1 MYDIFLISDDVVG
14 TKMAGP
20 GIRAWELSK
29 CLAKHFKVILAIP
42 DYSFKNGEEDFVEK
56 TGFEVTTYSVDN
68 PAHIENIGK
77 QSQIILVQGYIL
89 SKFPALKNL
98 DAHLIVDLYVPFPL
112 ENLFVHQQ
120 KISKLTDREFIH
132 QKDLRVFN
140 DQIIAGD
147 HFLCASERQKDLFT
161 GSLMSLNRINPEILD
176 LSPNLDKLIS
186 VIPFGISEQGKRK
199 PEDTVLRNKIP
210 GISDHDVLFLWGG
223 VLTNWFDPITLIK
236 AFHEASKENPNIK
249 LYFLSTQHPNPLLP
263 EFDMAREAMEIAK
276 ELGQTD
282 KSVFFNTEWVD
293 YNKRHLYFQE
303 ADVGISIHKT
313 HFETRFAFRTR
324 MLDYI
329 KHHLPIICTEGDYFS
344 ELVEKE
350 KLGIV
355 VRSQNEDDIK
365 NAILNLAAIKN
376 PQKRMSRNVKKIKS
390 QFYWEKVAEPLVQYC
405 RDVLGG
411 DSGKKSG
418 PDRAEIAYITSVK
431 KDWAAKKVA
440 KKHLWVFVQ
449 KLPFN
454 LGTKI
459 KRLFKFMG

>member
-42 DYSFKNGEEDFVEK
+42 DYSFKNGQKEFVEK
-56 TGFEVTTYSVDN
+56 TGFEVVTYSVDN
-68 PAHIENIGK
+68 PAHLESIGK

-98 DAHLIVDLYVPFPL
+98 DAHLVVDLYVPFPL
-112 ENLFVHQQ
+112 ENLFVHER
-120 KISKLTDREFIH
+120 KISNLFDREFIH

-147 HFLCASERQKDLFT
+147 HFLCASDRQKDLFT
-161 GSLMSLNRINPEILD
+161 GSLMSLNRINPETLD
-176 LSPNLDKLIS
+176 LSPSLDKLIS
-186 VIPFGISEQGKRK
+186 VIPFGISDQVKK
-199 PEDTVLRNKIP
+199 KSADTVLRNKIP
-210 GISDHDVLFLWGG
+210 EISDNDVLFLWGG

-236 AFHEASKENPNIK
+236 AFHEALKENSNIK

-263 EFDMAREAMEIAK
+263 EFDMAREAMEISK
-276 ELGQTD
+276 ELDLTD

-293 YNKRHLYFQE
+293 YNKRHLYFEE

-329 KHHLPIICTEGDYFS
+329 KHQLPIICTEGDYFA

-355 VRSQNEDDIK
+355 VRSQNREDVK
-365 NAILNLAAIKN
+365 NAILTLASIKN
-376 PQKRMSRNVKKIKS
+376 PLKKMSRNVKKMKS
-390 QFYWEKVAEPLVQYC
+390 RFYWEKVTEPLIQYC
-405 RDVLGG
+405 QTIV
-411 DSGKKSG
+411 SGTTQKISG
-418 PDRAEIAYITSVK
+418 PNSKELAFITSVK
-431 KDWAAKKVA
+431 KDWAIKKVA